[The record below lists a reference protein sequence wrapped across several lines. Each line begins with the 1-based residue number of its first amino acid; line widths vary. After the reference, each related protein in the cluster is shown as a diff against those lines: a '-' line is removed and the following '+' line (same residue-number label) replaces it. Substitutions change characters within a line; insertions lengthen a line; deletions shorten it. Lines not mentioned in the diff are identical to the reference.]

1 MEPACEVRRGLRSKE
16 WQPDTQPN
24 ASAPKERWKLR
35 ATEAQGRG
43 HRPRPVENG
52 RGAGAL
58 AAREVRRWHW
68 RKPEPPAYIAGS
80 RAPMTCFGGFFG
92 MGGGHPQS
100 RVMDGNI
107 DGEA

>member
-1 MEPACEVRRGLRSKE
+1 M
-16 WQPDTQPN
+16 
-24 ASAPKERWKLR
+24 AP
-35 ATEAQGRG
+35 
-43 HRPRPVENG
+43 
-52 RGAGAL
+52 AL

-80 RAPMTCFGGFFG
+80 RAPMTYFGGFFG
-92 MGGGHPQS
+92 MGGGGHPQS